1 MKKYIL
7 FLLMAA
13 MPILGSGNIRLP
25 RIISDNMVL
34 QQNKPIKVWGWADKG
49 EKVTV
54 VFKGQSKSVK
64 TDKSGKWIVVLA
76 PEPAGGPF
84 QLIIKGKNSITLSD
98 VLIGEVWVCSGQS
111 NMEWTVR
118 NTKNAEE
125 EVRNGN
131 YPQIRQF
138 LVQKSVSL
146 KPEEDVKGGDWKACS
161 SESIADFTAVGYFF
175 ARDLYNELKVPIGL
189 INTSWGGTHSE
200 TWTSKEA
207 FEQSEEFKSMIATMP
222 AIDLEALAKQ
232 RRDDHMKKLK
242 EMNINL
248 SSVDATSWK
257 TTSYDDTQWHSL
269 NAPGLWEEQGFDE
282 VDGVI
287 WYRKTISISGGDAGK
302 EAVLELAMIDD
313 SDETF
318 INGIKVG
325 QTINRYNEKRKYNV
339 PAGVLVEGR
348 NLIAVKVEDTGG
360 GGGIYG
366 EKSDLKLTTNSHDI
380 IALDGKWQFNIET
393 LSSGTTSI
401 GPNAYPTLL
410 FNAMV
415 NPILNFAIEGAIWY
429 QGESNAGRA
438 YQYRKAFPLM
448 IQDWRNHWK
457 QGDFPFYFVQLA
469 SFHANYGTSEHGSSW
484 AELREA
490 QSMTLS
496 LPNTGMAVTTDIGE
510 ANDIHPRN
518 KQDVGKRL
526 AAVALNKTYGR
537 NNVFSGPVYKGI
549 NVEGKKIRV
558 SFTNVGGGLMVND
571 KYGYLKGFEVAGSD
585 QKFRYAKA
593 WLEGNDVV
601 VSCDEISNPVAV
613 RFAWADNPEDANLF
627 NKEGF
632 PASPFRSD
640 SWQGITVAGKFAI
653 EK

>member
-1 MKKYIL
+1 MKKFIPV
-7 FLLMAA
+7 LLLACL
-13 MPILGSGNIRLP
+13 PLLTHGKIRLP
-25 RIISDNMVL
+25 QIISDNMVL
-34 QQNKPIKVWGWADKG
+34 QQNKPIKVWGWADPG

-54 VFKGQSKSVK
+54 LFKSQTKSIK
-64 TDKSGKWIVVLA
+64 ADKSGKWIVVLA
-76 PEPAGGPF
+76 SEKAGGPF
-84 QLIIKGKNSITLSD
+84 QLTIKGKNTITLNSI
-98 VLIGEVWVCSGQS
+98 LIGEVWVCSGQS

-118 NTKNAEE
+118 NSKNAEE
-125 EVRNGN
+125 EIRNGN

-138 LVQKSVSL
+138 LVQKHVSS
-146 KPEEDVKGGDWKACS
+146 KPEQDVKGGDWKVCS
-161 SESIADFTAVGYFF
+161 PETVSDFTAVGYFF
-175 ARDLYNELKVPIGL
+175 ARDLFNELNVPIGL

-200 TWTSKEA
+200 TWTSREA
-207 FEQSEEFKSMIATMP
+207 FEQSEEFKSMIASMP
-222 AIDLEALAKQ
+222 VLDLDALAKQ
-232 RRDDHMKKLK
+232 RREAQLKKLK
-242 EMNINL
+242 EMNVSL
-248 SSVDATSWK
+248 TPADAANWNAPT
-257 TTSYDDTQWHSL
+257 YDDSQWHSL
-269 NAPGLWEEQGFDE
+269 KAPGLWEQQGLDD
-282 VDGVI
+282 VDGTV
-287 WYRKTISISGGDAGK
+287 WYRKTVNVSGEDAGK
-302 EAVLELAMIDD
+302 EAVLELGMIDD

-318 INGIKVG
+318 INGKKIG
-325 QTINRYNEKRKYNV
+325 QTINRYNENRRYNV
-339 PAGVLVEGR
+339 PAGVLNEGS
-348 NLIAVKVEDTGG
+348 NLIAVKIEDTGG

-366 EKSDLKLTTNSHDI
+366 DREYLKLTTDSHSVI
-380 IALDGKWQFNIET
+380 RLDGEWQFNIEE
-393 LSSGTTSI
+393 LSSNTASI

-415 NPILNFAIEGAIWY
+415 NPILNYSIAGVIWY

-469 SFHANYGTSEHGSSW
+469 SFDADHGTSESGSTW

-490 QSMTLS
+490 QTMTLA
-496 LPNTGMAVTTDIGE
+496 LPHTGMAVTSDIGE

-526 AAVALNKTYGR
+526 GAIALNKVYGR
-537 NNVFSGPVYKGI
+537 SNVSAGPGYKGM
-549 NVEGKKIRV
+549 NVEGQKIRV
-558 SFTNVGGGLMVND
+558 SFTDVGSGLVVKD
-571 KYGYLKGFEVAGSD
+571 KYGYLKGFELAGAD

-601 VSCDEISNPVAV
+601 VSCDEVLNPVAV

-640 SWQGITVAGKFAI
+640 SWPGITVDKKFVI
-653 EK
+653 QK

>member
-13 MPILGSGNIRLP
+13 MPILSSGNIRLP

-54 VFKGQSKSVK
+54 VFKGQSKSAK

-125 EVRNGN
+125 EIRNGN

-138 LVQKSVSL
+138 LVQKSVSM
-146 KPEEDVKGGDWKACS
+146 KPEEDVKGGDWKVCS

-175 ARDLYNELKVPIGL
+175 ARDLFNELKVPIGL

-232 RRDDHMKKLK
+232 KRDDQMKKLK

-325 QTINRYNEKRKYNV
+325 QTVNRYNEKRKYNV

-380 IALDGKWQFNIET
+380 IPLDGKWQFNIET

-469 SFHANYGTSEHGSSW
+469 SFNANYGTSEHGSSW

-537 NNVFSGPVYKGI
+537 NNVFTGPVYKGI

-640 SWQGITVAGKFAI
+640 SWQGITVAGKFVI

>member
-1 MKKYIL
+1 
-7 FLLMAA
+7 
-13 MPILGSGNIRLP
+13 
-25 RIISDNMVL
+25 MVL

-64 TDKSGKWIVVLA
+64 TDKSGKWIIVLA

-84 QLIIKGKNSITLSD
+84 QLSIKGENSITLSD
-98 VLIGEVWVCSGQS
+98 ILIGEIWVCSGQS

-125 EVRNGN
+125 EIRNGN
-131 YPQIRQF
+131 YPQVRQF

-146 KPEEDVKGGDWKACS
+146 KPEEDVKGGDWKVCS
-161 SESIADFTAVGYFF
+161 PENIADFTAVGYFF
-175 ARDLYNELKVPIGL
+175 ARDIFNELKVPIGL

-222 AIDLEALAKQ
+222 AIDLESLAKEKRELQ
-232 RRDDHMKKLK
+232 MKRLK
-242 EMNINL
+242 DMNINL
-248 SSVDATSWK
+248 SSTDATSWK
-257 TTSYDDTQWHSL
+257 TTSYDDSQWHSL
-269 NAPGLWEEQGFDE
+269 EAPALWEEQGFDE

-287 WYRKTISISGGDAGK
+287 WYRKTISIGGSDAGK

-325 QTINRYNEKRKYNV
+325 ETINRYNEKRKYNV
-339 PAGVLVEGR
+339 PAGVLKEGR

-366 EKSDLKLTTNSHDI
+366 EKSDLKLTTSSHNVI
-380 IALDGKWQFNIET
+380 PLEGKWQFNIEK
-393 LSSGTTSI
+393 LSSNTTSI

-410 FNAMV
+410 FNAMI

-448 IQDWRNHWK
+448 IQDWRSHWK

-469 SFHANYGTSEHGSSW
+469 SFNADHGTSEHGSSW

-496 LPNTGMAVTTDIGE
+496 LPNAGMAVTTDIGE

-526 AAVALNKTYGR
+526 AAIALNKVYGR
-537 NNVFSGPVYKGI
+537 NNVFTGPVYKGI
-549 NVEGKKIRV
+549 NVEGTKIRV
-558 SFTNVGGGLMVND
+558 SFTGIGGGLVVKD

-601 VSCDEISNPVAV
+601 VSCDEVSNPVAV
-613 RFAWADNPEDANLF
+613 RFAWADNPEDANFF

-640 SWQGITVAGKFAI
+640 TWQGITVDGKFVI

>member
-7 FLLMAA
+7 FLLIAA
-13 MPILGSGNIRLP
+13 MPILSSGNIRLP
-25 RIISDNMVL
+25 QIISDNMVL

-54 VFKGQSKSVK
+54 VFKGQSKSAK
-64 TDKSGKWIVVLA
+64 ADKAGKWIVVLA

-125 EVRNGN
+125 EIRKGN

-138 LVQKSVSL
+138 LVQKSVSTKL
-146 KPEEDVKGGDWKACS
+146 EEDVKGGDWKACS
-161 SESIADFTAVGYFF
+161 SESVADFTAVGYFF
-175 ARDLYNELKVPIGL
+175 ARDLFNELKVPIGL

-222 AIDLEALAKQ
+222 AIDLEALSKQ
-232 RRDDHMKKLK
+232 KREDQMKKMK
-242 EMNINL
+242 DMNINL

-257 TTSYDDTQWHSL
+257 TASFDDTQWHSL

-287 WYRKTISISGGDAGK
+287 WYRKTISISSSDAGK

-380 IALDGKWQFNIET
+380 IPLDGKWQFNIET

-410 FNAMV
+410 FNAMI

-469 SFHANYGTSEHGSSW
+469 SFNANYGTSEHGSSW

-526 AAVALNKTYGR
+526 AAVALNKAYGR

-549 NVEGKKIRV
+549 NVEGKKIRI

>member
-1 MKKYIL
+1 M
-7 FLLMAA
+7 
-13 MPILGSGNIRLP
+13 
-25 RIISDNMVL
+25 
-34 QQNKPIKVWGWADKG
+34 WGWADKG

-54 VFKGQSKSVK
+54 VFKGQSKSAK
-64 TDKSGKWIVVLA
+64 TDNSGKWIVVLA

-118 NTKNAEE
+118 NSKNAEE
-125 EVRNGN
+125 EIRNGN

-146 KPEEDVKGGDWKACS
+146 KPEEDVKGGDWKVCS
-161 SESIADFTAVGYFF
+161 PDNIADFTAVGYFF
-175 ARDLYNELKVPIGL
+175 ARDLFNELKVPIGL

-232 RRDDHMKKLK
+232 KRDDQLQKLK
-242 EMNINL
+242 DMNINL
-248 SSVDATSWK
+248 SSVDATNWK
-257 TTSYDDTQWHSL
+257 TPSYDDSQWHSL
-269 NAPGLWEEQGFDE
+269 DAPGLWEEQGFDE
-282 VDGVI
+282 ADGVI
-287 WYRKTISISGGDAGK
+287 WYRKTISIGGSDAGK
-302 EAVLELAMIDD
+302 EAVVELAMIDD

-348 NLIAVKVEDTGG
+348 NLIAIKVEDTGG

-366 EKSDLKLTTNSHDI
+366 EKSDLKLTTNSHNVI
-380 IALDGKWQFNIET
+380 PLDGKWQFNIET
-393 LSSGTTSI
+393 LTSSTTSI

-410 FNAMV
+410 FNAMI

-469 SFHANYGTSEHGSSW
+469 SFNANHGTSEHGSSW

-526 AAVALNKTYGR
+526 AAIALNKAYGR
-537 NNVFSGPVYKGI
+537 SNVFTGPVYKGI

-558 SFTNVGGGLMVND
+558 SFTDVGSGLMVKD

-601 VSCDEISNPVAV
+601 VSCDEVSNPVAV

-640 SWQGITVAGKFAI
+640 NWQGITVEGKFVI

>member
-1 MKKYIL
+1 MKKFIP
-7 FLLMAA
+7 FLLLAA
-13 MPILGSGNIRLP
+13 TPILCSGNVRLP
-25 RIISDNMVL
+25 RIISDNMIL
-34 QQNKPIKVWGWADKG
+34 QHNKPIKVWGWADKG
-49 EKVTV
+49 ENVTV
-54 VFKGQSKSVK
+54 VFKGQSKSAK
-64 TDKSGKWIVVLA
+64 TDKSGRWTVVLA

-84 QLIIKGKNSITLSD
+84 QLIISGKNSITLND

-111 NMEWTVR
+111 NMEWTVGYS
-118 NTKNAEE
+118 KNAEE
-125 EVRNGN
+125 EIRNGN

-146 KPEEDVKGGDWKACS
+146 KLEEDVKGGDWKVCS
-161 SESIADFTAVGYFF
+161 PDNIADFTAVGYFF
-175 ARDLYNELKVPIGL
+175 ARDLFNELKVPIGL

-200 TWTSKEA
+200 TWTSREA
-207 FEQSEEFKSMIATMP
+207 FEQSEEFKSMIATLP

-232 RRDDHMKKLK
+232 KRDDQLQKLK
-242 EMNINL
+242 DMNINL

-257 TTSYDDTQWHSL
+257 TPSYDDSRWRSL
-269 NAPGLWEEQGFDE
+269 EAPGLWEEQGFDE
-282 VDGVI
+282 TDGVM
-287 WYRKTISISGGDAGK
+287 WYRKTISIVGSDAGK
-302 EAVLELAMIDD
+302 EAVVELAMIDD

-325 QTINRYNEKRKYNV
+325 QTVNRYNEKRKYNV
-339 PAGVLVEGR
+339 PAGVLLEGK
-348 NLIAVKVEDTGG
+348 NLIAIKVEDTGG

-366 EKSDLKLTTNSHDI
+366 EKSDLKLTTKSHNI
-380 IALDGKWQFNIET
+380 IPLDGKWQVNIESLT
-393 LSSGTTSI
+393 SSTTSI

-415 NPILNFAIEGAIWY
+415 NPILNVAIQGAIWY

-448 IQDWRNHWK
+448 IQDWRSHWK

-469 SFHANYGTSEHGSSW
+469 SFNANHGTSEHGSSW

-510 ANDIHPRN
+510 ATDIHPRN

-526 AAVALNKTYGR
+526 AAIALNRAYGR
-537 NNVFSGPVYKGI
+537 NNVFMGPVYKTI
-549 NVEGKKIRV
+549 NVEGTKIRV
-558 SFTNVGGGLMVND
+558 SFTSVGSGLMVKD

-601 VSCDEISNPVAV
+601 VSCDEVSDPVAV

-640 SWQGITVAGKFAI
+640 TWQGITVSGKFVI
-653 EK
+653 DK